1 MRKNAKILQFEPAD
15 SPEGWE
21 PAAAHHGRRPPPR
34 VHRGASTR
42 LAAALARITTGD
54 SAVVWAGGVQGGIN
68 SQVVEV
74 LYRGI
79 SLLMDEFLAPGTAT
93 ETRFTGDI
101 AVFGE
106 VGRCQPRGAM
116 FYSRFLLFD
125 ARLHAPERKTREDER
140 FPVQIPATLCL
151 AGRTTAVSVIEIVD
165 VSRCG
170 LRVRSGHGLAQATR
184 VRVDCR
190 GASISGEVRYSR
202 QVALDEFYI
211 GIQAVSASGGPG
223 VAGEM
228 DLTRLRD
235 PA

>member
-1 MRKNAKILQFEPAD
+1 MKKNADILDCEQIDPAV
-15 SPEGWE
+15 GWE
-21 PAAAHHGRRPPPR
+21 PAAAHHGRRPPLR

-42 LAAALARITTGD
+42 LAAALARIAPGD
-54 SAVVWAGGVQGGIN
+54 SAAVSAGGSQASMN
-68 SQVVEV
+68 AQVVEV

-93 ETRFTGDI
+93 ETLFTGDI

-125 ARLHAPERKTREDER
+125 ARLHGPDRRTRDDER
-140 FPVQIPATLCL
+140 FPVEIAATMRL
-151 AGRTTAVSVIEIVD
+151 AHRTATVSTVEIVD
-165 VSRCG
+165 VSRAG
-170 LRVRSGHGLAQATR
+170 LRIRAERGLAQGTQ
-184 VRVDCR
+184 VRIQCH

-211 GIQAVSASGGPG
+211 GIQAVSVSGGASVG
-223 VAGEM
+223 GEI
-228 DLTRLRD
+228 DLTQLRD
-235 PA
+235 LE